1 MAPASP
7 DLAAIVRPSTVAV
20 IGASRDPA
28 KVGHALFR
36 NILEAGFTGAVH
48 PVNPSA
54 RAIGG
59 VRAYPSVRD
68 IPDPVDLA
76 VIVTPAR
83 LVPDILDE
91 CGEKKVRG
99 VIVIS
104 GGFREVGGDGRQRE
118 DMVRE
123 RVRRWGFALIG
134 PNCLGVVN
142 TDPQVRLNATF
153 AAQIPEAGNIG
164 FLSQSGALTAAAL
177 DYARTKRIGFSK
189 VVNLGNKADVNELH
203 LLDML
208 ATDSA
213 TRVILLYLEELT
225 DGRRFIEAARAISDQ
240 QPSKPIMVLKAGRTA
255 AGAQAVSSHTGSLA
269 GSDELYQGLFAQ
281 AGVIRVE
288 SIEELFD
295 LASAVSRQ
303 PLPRGRRV
311 AIVTNAG
318 GPGIL
323 ATDASI
329 RQGLELSRL
338 SDATTR
344 SLRAVVPAE
353 ASVANPVDLIGD
365 ADSRRYDATLKAVLG
380 DAGVDAAIVLVVRT
394 ASLDVEA
401 TADAVVRRAREG
413 GKPVLASFVGA
424 LTVTA
429 GVARLEEGGIPHY
442 AFPEAI
448 ARTLGAMARYTA
460 WISRP
465 RTGFRTFDDVDRTKA
480 HAIIDGA
487 GTGTGFL
494 PEARALE
501 LLDAYRFPVLPWATA
516 ANRREAVERAATMGF
531 PVAMKIRSPEIIHK
545 WDVDGVRLGLKSRAD
560 VAAAYDAMV
569 ETVRARRPDA
579 TIEGVMLQAMAGRG
593 REVILGLSRDPQ
605 FGPVLLFG
613 LGGIYVEVLRD
624 VTFRLA
630 PIREFSAHRMIE
642 DTRASAILRGA
653 RGESA
658 SDIDAVVTSLLRLS
672 QLAIE
677 CPEVAELDINP
688 LFVYAQG
695 QGAAVAD
702 ARIRL
707 APSEERG
714 GTV

>member
-1 MAPASP
+1 MPEAAR
-7 DLAAIVRPSTVAV
+7 DLTAIVRPSTVAV

-36 NILEAGFTGAVH
+36 NILEGGFTGAVH

-59 VRAYPSVRD
+59 VRAYASVRD

-76 VIVTPAR
+76 VVVTPAR
-83 LVPDILDE
+83 LVPDVLDE
-91 CGEKKVRG
+91 CGEKQVRG
-99 VIVIS
+99 VVVIS
-104 GGFREVGGDGRQRE
+104 GGFREVGGQGRQRE
-118 DMVRE
+118 EAVRE
-123 RVRRWGFALIG
+123 RVRRWGFALVG

-153 AAQIPEAGNIG
+153 AAQIPETGTVG

-189 VVNLGNKADVNELH
+189 VVNLGNKADINELH
-203 LLDML
+203 LLDLL
-208 ATDSA
+208 ASDPA

-225 DGRRFIEAARAISDQ
+225 DGRRFIEAARAVSDLD
-240 QPSKPIMVLKAGRTA
+240 PAKPVIVLKAGRTS

-281 AGVIRVE
+281 AGVLRVE

-295 LASAVSRQ
+295 LAAAFSHQ
-303 PLPRGRRV
+303 PLPRGRRI

-323 ATDASI
+323 ATDAAI

-338 SDATTR
+338 SEATTR
-344 SLRAVVPAE
+344 SLRALMPAE

-380 DAGVDAAIVLVVRT
+380 DPGVDAAIVLVVRT

-401 TADAVVRRAREG
+401 TADAVVRRARDVA
-413 GKPVLASFVGA
+413 KPVLASFVGA
-424 LTVTA
+424 LAVTA

-465 RTGFRTFDDVDRTKA
+465 RTGFRTFDDID
-480 HAIIDGA
+480 HARARAVIDAA
-487 GTGTGFL
+487 GPGFL
-494 PEARALE
+494 PEARGFE
-501 LLDAYRFPVLPWATA
+501 LLDAYGFPILPWAVA
-516 ANRREAVERAATMGF
+516 ANRREAVERAAALGF
-531 PVAMKIRSPEIIHK
+531 PVAMKILSPQIIHK
-545 WDVDGVRLGLKSRAD
+545 WDVDGVRLGVKSRAD
-560 VAAAYDAMV
+560 VAAAYDAMIDA
-569 ETVRARRPDA
+569 VRARRPDA
-579 TIEGVMLQAMAGRG
+579 TIEGVLLQAMAGRG

-613 LGGIYVEVLRD
+613 LGGIYVEVFRD
-624 VTFRLA
+624 VAFRLA
-630 PIREFSAHRMIE
+630 PIREFSAQRMIE
-642 DTRASAILRGA
+642 DTRAAAILRGA
-653 RGESA
+653 RGEPP
-658 SDIDAVVTSLLRLS
+658 SDIDAVITALLRLS
-672 QLAIE
+672 QLALD

-707 APSEERG
+707 APPDAAPAP
-714 GTV
+714 

>member
-134 PNCLGVVN
+134 PNCLGVIN

-164 FLSQSGALTAAAL
+164 FVSQSGALTAAAL
-177 DYARTKRIGFSK
+177 DYAWTKRIGFSK

-208 ATDSA
+208 AADPA

-240 QPSKPIMVLKAGRTA
+240 QPSKPIVVLKAGRTA

-311 AIVTNAG
+311 VIVTNAG

-401 TADAVVRRAREG
+401 TADAVVRRARDG

-465 RTGFRTFDDVDRTKA
+465 RTGFRTFDDVDRTRA
-480 HAIIDGA
+480 RAIIDGA
-487 GTGTGFL
+487 GPGFL

-531 PVAMKIRSPEIIHK
+531 PVAMKIRSPQIIHK

-560 VAAAYDAMV
+560 VAAAYDVMV

-642 DTRASAILRGA
+642 DTRASAILRGV
-653 RGESA
+653 RGEPA

-688 LFVYAQG
+688 LFVYAHG

-707 APSEERG
+707 APPDPRG
-714 GTV
+714 GPA